1 MPVSGGRLAGN
12 LAAMAGSVL
21 FGGAVVAT
29 RSAGEDVSPLV
40 LAVLRFGQGGLILF
54 GVLALFD
61 ATKLRLERR
70 DLPLVVFLAGILFAV
85 FPLLFNGALRLTTAS
100 RGAVMLATMPL
111 WSVVFGRFFGREAL
125 TRRQGLGVVLSCAG
139 VAVVFARGGGG
150 GSWSDAGGNALM
162 LLAAAAGA
170 LYAVFAKPLLRR
182 YPAALLTAYT
192 MTLGAAMLLPFAVAA
207 GFVGEARDLDGRTLL
222 LVLYLGVLAGA
233 GGYFLISYGLAR
245 LSPTQSTVYIN
256 LNPLVA
262 AALGATLLDES
273 LSASFALGFA
283 IVVAGVVLTNWP
295 QTPAPPGSAQQRVS
309 PRRR

>member
-1 MPVSGGRLAGN
+1 LPAPDGRLAGN

-54 GVLALFD
+54 GVLALRD
-61 ATKLRLERR
+61 VARLRLDRR
-70 DLPLVVFLAGILFAV
+70 DLPLIAVLAGILFAV

-100 RGAVMLATMPL
+100 RGAVMLATMLL
-111 WSVVFGRFFGREAL
+111 WSVVFARLLGREAL
-125 TRRQGLGVVLSCAG
+125 TRRQTLGVLLSLFG
-139 VAVVFARGGGG
+139 VAVVFLRGGG
-150 GSWSDAGGNALM
+150 GSWSAIGGNALM

-170 LYAVFAKPLLRR
+170 LYAVLAKPLLGR
-182 YPAALLTAYT
+182 YSAALLTAYT
-192 MTLGAAMLLPFAVAA
+192 MTLGAAMLLPFALAA
-207 GFVGEARDLDGRTLL
+207 GLVGDVGDLEGRTLL

-233 GGYFLISYGLAR
+233 GAYFLISYGLAR
-245 LSPTQSTVYIN
+245 LSPTESTVYIN

-262 AALGATLLDES
+262 ALLGATLLDES
-273 LSASFALGFA
+273 LSLSFALGFA

-295 QTPAPPGSAQQRVS
+295 RSSASS
-309 PRRR
+309 PRRSAL